1 LKTSNPQKTAVNL
14 EPQQRETLFQAFGD
28 YLKTPK
34 PQKAAGDLEPIQ
46 REALFQEFAEY
57 QKRQH
62 MRIAYRYPAADH

>member
-1 LKTSNPQKTAVNL
+1 MVWVSVTVENTRRTTS
-14 EPQQRETLFQAFGD
+14 LFQAFGD

-46 REALFQEFAEY
+46 REALFQEFAKY